1 MHMHKVHAIY
11 SNTHTYP
18 YTSTYTKT
26 YTSTKT

>member
-1 MHMHKVHAIY
+1 MHLHKVYAIY
-11 SNTHTYP
+11 TITCP